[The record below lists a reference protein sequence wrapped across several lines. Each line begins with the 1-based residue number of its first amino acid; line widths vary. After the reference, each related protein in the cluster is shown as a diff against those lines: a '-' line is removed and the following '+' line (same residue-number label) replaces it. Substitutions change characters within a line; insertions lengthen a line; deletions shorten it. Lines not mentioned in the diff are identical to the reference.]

1 MEVSPMVVLLVFY
14 LYLLVRW
21 QYVRLPMFYLIG
33 VAGFVFAM
41 IGGFIPNATVV
52 SIFSTIGMIVAFVGA
67 VGACFGAKLP
77 LNLPTSLTGSGTS
90 APPPAPK

>member
-1 MEVSPMVVLLVFY
+1 MGITPEVVLLVFY

-67 VGACFGAKLP
+67 VGACFGAKFP
-77 LNLPTSLTGSGTS
+77 LNLPGSLTGSGSTT
-90 APPPAPK
+90 PPPAAK